1 MSTVSLTSGQ
11 RTRGIVA
18 CIAATTT
25 VTVTMGISYPFLALT
40 LEHQG
45 VSPLLNGLNAS
56 VQMLAVMFLAF
67 LAPRLIRRFG
77 VKNVIAAG
85 MVGMAI
91 ALALL
96 PVFPSVWLWFPIR
109 FLLGLSAELAF
120 TAGDVW
126 INQLADERR
135 RGRLIGVAGMFQH
148 GGFGLGPVLLV
159 VLGTETWTALY
170 IGIAIVLVGLVPL
183 AIAGGAQAMLEGDHR
198 ARIIHFFTIAPSL
211 MMAGLMFGLIDSAT
225 LSLLPVY
232 GLRMGVADGMAELML
247 TIFVVGSILAQIPIG
262 FLADRVETR
271 RLMAACTFVTLG
283 TIAALPFLVTH
294 PILIYPTLL
303 LMGATIGSFYT
314 IALTAMGRRF
324 RSAQLVGATTSFMFL
339 WAIGSV
345 IGPGISGG
353 AMDALGPVGMPIVG
367 VVFSVIF
374 LGVLLRRISSAP
386 PLVVNE
392 EPETRAFD

>member
-1 MSTVSLTSGQ
+1 MSTAILTSSQ

-18 CIAATTT
+18 CIAATST

-77 VKNVIAAG
+77 VKHVIAAG
-85 MVGMAI
+85 MVGMAVS
-91 ALALL
+91 LALL
-96 PVFPSVWLWFPIR
+96 PIFPSVWLWFPIR

-148 GGFGLGPVLLV
+148 AGFGLGPVLLV

-170 IGIAIVLVGLVPL
+170 IGIAIVLCGLVPL
-183 AIAGGAQAMLEGDHR
+183 AISGGAQVVLEGDHR

-232 GLRMGVADGMAELML
+232 GLRMGIAVHMAELML
-247 TIFVVGSILAQIPIG
+247 TIFVVGSIVAQIPIG
-262 FLADRVETR
+262 FLADRIETR
-271 RLMAACTFVTLG
+271 RLMAGCTLVTLG

-294 PILIYPTLL
+294 PVLIYPTLL
-303 LMGATIGSFYT
+303 FMGASLGSFYT

-345 IGPGISGG
+345 IGPGVSGA
-353 AMDALGPVGMPIVG
+353 AMNALGPDGMPIVG
-367 VVFSVIF
+367 VVFCIVF
-374 LGVLLRRISSAP
+374 LGVLLRRLASAP
-386 PLVVNE
+386 PLVVQE
-392 EPETRAFD
+392 KSDADAFD

>member
-1 MSTVSLTSGQ
+1 MSTVTLSSGQ
-11 RTRGIVA
+11 RTRGIIA

-25 VTVTMGISYPFLALT
+25 VTVTLGISYPFLALT
-40 LEHQG
+40 LHHQG

-56 VQMLAVMFLAF
+56 VQMLAVMFLAL

-77 VKNVIAAG
+77 VKRVIAAG
-85 MVGMAI
+85 MVGMAV

-148 GGFGLGPVLLV
+148 GGFGLGPMMLTVLD
-159 VLGTETWTALY
+159 TQTWTALY
-170 IGIAIVLVGLVPL
+170 IGIGIVLVGLVPL
-183 AIAGGAQAMLEGDHR
+183 AVAGGAQAALQGDHR

-232 GLRMGVADGMAELML
+232 GVDMGVGEDTAKLML
-247 TIFVVGSILAQIPIG
+247 TIFVVGAIIAQIPVG

-271 RLMAACTFVTLG
+271 RLMAACTFVTLL
-283 TIAALPFLVTH
+283 TIAALPFLVTD
-294 PILIYPTLL
+294 PVLIYPTLL
-303 LMGATIGSFYT
+303 LMGATLGSFYT

-345 IGPGISGG
+345 IGPSISGG

-367 VVFSVIF
+367 VIFCAIF

-386 PLVVNE
+386 PLVVGNE
-392 EPETRAFD
+392 SDARTSD